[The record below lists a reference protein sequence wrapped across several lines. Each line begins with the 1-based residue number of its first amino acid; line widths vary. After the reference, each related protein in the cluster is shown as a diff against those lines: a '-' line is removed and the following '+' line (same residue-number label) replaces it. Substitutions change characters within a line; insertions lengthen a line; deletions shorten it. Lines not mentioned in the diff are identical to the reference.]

1 MIQFTQ
7 SKGVYIM
14 NKKLGLLLSTVAIV
28 GGLAFSNAA
37 FADFSVAVV
46 DVPVVVNASP
56 QVQALKKDQ
65 QNKAQEIVKFIEKAR
80 KDVASISDAKK
91 KQAAEEKYNKELQA
105 KKEKIDSDYAV
116 KLKAIDE
123 SITKQITDKAKADG
137 YNVVLSKGI
146 VLYGG
151 TDITAEIVKNI
162 K

>member
-1 MIQFTQ
+1 
-7 SKGVYIM
+7 M
-14 NKKLGLLLSTVAIV
+14 NKKLGLFLVMTAIL
-28 GGLAFSNAA
+28 GGLSFSAPA
-37 FADFSVAVV
+37 KAEFTVAVV

-65 QNKAQEIVKFIEKAR
+65 QAKAQDIVKFIEKAR

-105 KKEKIDSDYAV
+105 KKEKIDADYAA

-123 SITKQITDKAKADG
+123 SITKQITAQAQAKG

-151 TDITAEIVKNI
+151 TDITADLVKTI